1 MVVLIL
7 NFVFVLLTL
16 LLAVIDFFTMRLPDK
31 LTIPL
36 AGVGLLHS
44 SLMGSHILIQN
55 GLAALVLGGLFLL
68 TALIYPKGMG
78 MGDAKYVTALTLFL
92 GFPAIMITLVIATV
106 IALLIG
112 GIFLATKK
120 KTVKDQIPFGPF
132 LTIGAWLTML
142 IF

>member
-68 TALIYPKGMG
+68 AALIYPKGIG

-112 GIFLATKK
+112 GIFLATKR

-142 IF
+142 II